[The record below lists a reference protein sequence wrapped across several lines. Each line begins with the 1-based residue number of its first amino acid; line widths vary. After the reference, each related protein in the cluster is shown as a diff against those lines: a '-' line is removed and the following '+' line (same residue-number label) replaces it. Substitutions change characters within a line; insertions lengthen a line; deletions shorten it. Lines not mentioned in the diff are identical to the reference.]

1 MTTESTS
8 KRRCHR
14 RLYQLLAEDVEQ
26 LELLQRCLNC
36 IGSAIVQ
43 RDGARLRQ
51 LLTAQSTLIEE
62 MEARGE
68 ERRALV
74 EAMGFETD
82 ARGVESAI
90 RWCDD
95 TGQLYA
101 IWVRLTVGAHAC
113 TSEQSARVAILN
125 QCQNRLRTTLSSMLG
140 ARPLSLPHVSTP
152 DVHLASSP
160 GHGNGGTA

>member
-1 MTTESTS
+1 MTNESTS

-26 LELLQRCLNC
+26 LELLQCCMNS
-36 IGSAIVQ
+36 IGAAIVR
-43 RDGARLRQ
+43 RDQPRLRR
-51 LLTAQSTLIEE
+51 LLSAQSTLMEE

-74 EAMGFETD
+74 EAMGFESD
-82 ARGVESAI
+82 AEGVESAI

-101 IWVRLTVGAHAC
+101 IWVRLSLGASAC
-113 TSEQSARVAILN
+113 TSEQGACVAILN
-125 QCQNRLRTTLSSMLG
+125 QCQSRLREALNAMLG
-140 ARPLSLPHVSTP
+140 ARRICLPRRPASEAHLVGPP
-152 DVHLASSP
+152 D
-160 GHGNGGTA
+160 HGNRGAA